1 MRSFRV
7 AMIGALLAAAPVA
20 AAHAEV
26 RVVASIK
33 PIHSLVA
40 GVMAGVGSPSLIV
53 EGAGSPHTYSL
64 KPSQAA
70 AIESADVIFWVGHNL
85 EAFLEKPLD
94 SLGGKARVVE
104 LMDTDGLTQL
114 AIREG
119 GPFEGHDHDHSGHGH
134 DDDHDH
140 DHAKKDHD
148 DHGHGEAKHD
158 DHDHDHDHDAK
169 KHDDHGHEEAKHDD
183 HDHDHDAEKHDDH
196 GHEEAKHD
204 DHGHHGEGEV
214 DAHIWLDP
222 MNAKVLIGQIVRSL
236 SEADQANAAAYKA
249 NADAL
254 AARIEKMSAEVAE
267 KLAPVRE
274 RPFIVFH
281 DAYQHFESRYGLR
294 AAGSITVSPEVV
306 PGAARVQ
313 EIRERIRDLG
323 AVCVF
328 SEPQFTP
335 QLVSVVTEG
344 SNANEGVL
352 DPLGA
357 ALTPGP
363 DLYVTLIEN
372 LADNMAECL
381 TARS

>member
-7 AMIGALLAAAPVA
+7 ALISAVLAAVPVA
-20 AAHAEV
+20 TAHAEV
-26 RVVASIK
+26 KVVVSVK

-40 GVMAGVGSPSLIV
+40 GVMAGVGSPALIV
-53 EGAGSPHTYSL
+53 QGAGSPHTYSL

-70 AIESADVIFWVGHNL
+70 QMESADVIFWVGHNM
-85 EAFLEKPLD
+85 EAFLEKPLE

-119 GPFEGHDHDHSGHGH
+119 GPFEGHDHDHDAKQH
-134 DDDHDH
+134 DDHDH
-140 DHAKKDHD
+140 GD
-148 DHGHGEAKHD
+148 AKHD
-158 DHDHDHDHDAK
+158 DHD
-169 KHDDHGHEEAKHDD
+169 DHGD
-183 HDHDHDAEKHDDH
+183 HA
-196 GHEEAKHD
+196 
-204 DHGHHGEGEV
+204 EGEV

-222 MNAKVLIGQIVRSL
+222 MNAKVLVGEIAHNL
-236 SEADQANAAAYKA
+236 AEADPANAATYKA
-249 NADAL
+249 NADS
-254 AARIEKMSAEVAE
+254 MSAQIDEMSGKVTE
-267 KLAPVRE
+267 TLAPVRE

-281 DAYQHFESRYGLR
+281 DAYQHFETRFGLQ

-313 EIRERIRDLG
+313 EIRDRVRDLG

-335 QLVSVVTEG
+335 QMVSVVTEA
-344 SNANEGVL
+344 SDANQGVL

-357 ALTPGP
+357 ELAPGP
-363 DLYVTLIEN
+363 DLYVALIEN
-372 LADNMAECL
+372 MADSMAACLA
-381 TARS
+381 ARS

>member
-7 AMIGALLAAAPVA
+7 ALIGALLVAAPVA
-20 AAHAEV
+20 TAHAEV

-33 PIHSLVA
+33 PIHSLVS
-40 GVMAGVGSPSLIV
+40 GVMAGVGTPDLIV

-70 AIESADVIFWVGHNL
+70 QMESADVIFWVGHNM
-85 EAFLEKPLD
+85 EAFLEKPLE
-94 SLGGKARVVE
+94 SLGAKARVVE
-104 LMDTDGLTQL
+104 LMETDGLTQL

-119 GPFEGHDHDHSGHGH
+119 GAFEGHDHG
-134 DDDHDH
+134 DDDHG
-140 DHAKKDHD
+140 HAKNDHD
-148 DHGHGEAKHD
+148 DHGHGKT
-158 DHDHDHDHDAK
+158 

-196 GHEEAKHD
+196 GRGEAAHD
-204 DHGHHGEGEV
+204 DHGRHGNGEV

-236 SEADQANAAAYKA
+236 SEADPANAAAYRA
-249 NADAL
+249 NADVL
-254 AARIEKMSAEVAE
+254 AARIDKMSAEVAA
-267 KLAPVRE
+267 KLAPVRK

-281 DAYQHFESRYGLR
+281 DAYQHFESRYGLQ

-313 EIRERIRDLG
+313 EIRGRIRDLG

-363 DLYVTLIEN
+363 DLYVSLIEN
-372 LADNMAECL
+372 MADNMAACL

>member
-7 AMIGALLAAAPVA
+7 ALIGALLAAAPVA

-40 GVMAGVGSPSLIV
+40 GVMTGVGTPTLIV

-85 EAFLEKPLD
+85 EAFLEKPLEL
-94 SLGGKARVVE
+94 SGGKARVVE

-134 DDDHDH
+134 DDDHDD

-148 DHGHGEAKHD
+148 DHGHG
-158 DHDHDHDHDAK
+158 
-169 KHDDHGHEEAKHDD
+169 EAKHDD

-204 DHGHHGEGEV
+204 EHGHHGEGEV

-222 MNAKVLIGQIVRSL
+222 MNAEVLVGEIVRSL
-236 SEADQANAAAYKA
+236 SEADPANATAYKA

-274 RPFIVFH
+274 RSFIVFH

-344 SNANEGVL
+344 SDANEGVL

-363 DLYVTLIEN
+363 DLYVKLIEN
-372 LADNMAECL
+372 LADNMAACL

>member
-7 AMIGALLAAAPVA
+7 ALIGALLAAAPVST
-20 AAHAEV
+20 AHAEV

-33 PIHSLVA
+33 PIHSLVS
-40 GVMAGVGSPSLIV
+40 GVMAGVGTPDLIV

-70 AIESADVIFWVGHNL
+70 QMESADVIFWVGHNM
-85 EAFLEKPLD
+85 EAFLEKPLE
-94 SLGGKARVVE
+94 SLGAKARVVE
-104 LMDTDGLTQL
+104 LMETDGLTQL

-119 GPFEGHDHDHSGHGH
+119 GAFEGHDHG
-134 DDDHDH
+134 DDDHG
-140 DHAKKDHD
+140 HAKNDHD
-148 DHGHGEAKHD
+148 DHGHGKTKHD
-158 DHDHDHDHDAK
+158 N
-169 KHDDHGHEEAKHDD
+169 HGHEEAKR
-183 HDHDHDAEKHDDH
+183 DDH
-196 GHEEAKHD
+196 GR
-204 DHGHHGEGEV
+204 HGDGEV

-236 SEADQANAAAYKA
+236 SEADPANAAAYRA
-249 NADAL
+249 NADVL
-254 AARIEKMSAEVAE
+254 AARIDKMSAEVAA
-267 KLAPVRE
+267 KLAPVRK

-281 DAYQHFESRYGLR
+281 DAYQHFESRYGLQ

-313 EIRERIRDLG
+313 EIRGRIRDLG

-363 DLYVTLIEN
+363 DLYVSLIEN
-372 LADNMAECL
+372 MADNMAACL

>member
-7 AMIGALLAAAPVA
+7 ALISAVLAAVPVA
-20 AAHAEV
+20 TAHAEV
-26 RVVASIK
+26 KVVVSVK

-40 GVMAGVGSPSLIV
+40 GVMAGVGSPALIV
-53 EGAGSPHTYSL
+53 QGAGSPHTYSL

-70 AIESADVIFWVGHNL
+70 QMESADVIFWVGHNM
-85 EAFLEKPLD
+85 EAFLEKPLE

-119 GPFEGHDHDHSGHGH
+119 GPFEGHDHDHG
-134 DDDHDH
+134 
-140 DHAKKDHD
+140 HD
-148 DHGHGEAKHD
+148 DHGHD
-158 DHDHDHDHDAK
+158 DHDHDAK
-169 KHDDHGHEEAKHDD
+169 KHDDHDHDEAKHDD
-183 HDHDHDAEKHDDH
+183 HAEAKNDDHDHGD
-196 GHEEAKHD
+196 AKHD
-204 DHGHHGEGEV
+204 DHDDHGDHAEGEV

-222 MNAKVLIGQIVRSL
+222 MNAKVLVGEIAHNL
-236 SEADQANAAAYKA
+236 AEADPANAATYKA
-249 NADAL
+249 NADS
-254 AARIEKMSAEVAE
+254 MSAQIDEMSGKVAE
-267 KLAPVRE
+267 TLAPVRE

-281 DAYQHFESRYGLR
+281 DAYQHFETRFGLQ

-313 EIRERIRDLG
+313 EIRDRVRDLG

-335 QLVSVVTEG
+335 QMVSVVTEG
-344 SNANEGVL
+344 SDANQGVL

-357 ALTPGP
+357 ELAPGP
-363 DLYVTLIEN
+363 DLYVALIEN
-372 LADNMAECL
+372 MAGSMAACLA
-381 TARS
+381 ARS